1 MTEVQIFAS
10 SLADQVESN
19 AHDANDAEK
28 EERRILLERVTA
40 CLVCIAA
47 SVTASRIWICNA
59 RRGASILT
67 EVDGSTICVS
77 VSGACAAGVPCS
89 ITGSIGAARAPSS
102 VAGSTIAAR
111 VAGTAVPSSGSIV
124 LGQRNLCRGTVAISV
139 HFNCVVVV
147 EFTQINVS
155 VCPT

>member
-28 EERRILLERVTA
+28 EVRRILLERVTA

-47 SVTASRIWICNA
+47 SVTASRIWICDA

-67 EVDGSTICVS
+67 EVDGCTICVP
-77 VSGACAAGVPCS
+77 VSGACAV
-89 ITGSIGAARAPSS
+89 GSTSAACFASATSGACF
-102 VAGSTIAAR
+102 AGSTIAAR
-111 VAGTAVPSSGSIV
+111 VAGAAVPASGSIV
-124 LGQRNLCRGTVAISV
+124 LGQRNLSRGTVAISV